1 MDEAEVAEAYRDRM
15 LRELAALQPLAGG
28 DGEGTG
34 PSSRFSADVEAR
46 IHRGLT
52 ESELALWREESGGET
67 PPGWMAVVVTPQVP
81 LPGLIVVV
89 ATCSGPG
96 VDVGIPVNVATVDG
110 WKTTRTGLD
119 SRGEDLVGGVL

>member
-81 LPGLIVVV
+81 LPGLIDPVRDAASFQTHVH
-89 ATCSGPG
+89 
-96 VDVGIPVNVATVDG
+96 IPDRWDEDHLAVHLLPVPRITPRAV
-110 WKTTRTGLD
+110 RTP
-119 SRGEDLVGGVL
+119 S